1 MASTTVNG
9 SGTRNNGGTIVNAGN
24 VGSNSP
30 VTNVIDLNQ
39 LSANADY
46 GSKVVAN
53 DGTGGSTSDPWGVTK
68 ALSSGTLAYFPN
80 AASGERNFIVK
91 CAGDSAAKINNIA
104 TDMLNV
110 PGAEYDGVDRSSIH
124 KLVSTR
130 RLGSYSDAS
139 FNILARPSTSVVPG
153 RTKGT
158 GAGNASNFVQ
168 MDGSTAASD
177 DAATPTRAVPGELTY
192 HFGGLSKPFN
202 DDYKSKDSYEA

>member
-24 VGSNSP
+24 VASNSP
-30 VTNVIDLNQ
+30 VTNVIGLNE
-39 LSANADY
+39 LHANADY

-68 ALSSGTLAYFPN
+68 AVSSGTLAYFPSS
-80 AASGERNFIVK
+80 AAGERNFIMK
-91 CAGDSAAKINNIA
+91 SAGDSAAKINNVA
-104 TDMLNV
+104 TDILSV
-110 PGAEYDGVDRSSIH
+110 PGAEYAGVNRSSIH
-124 KLVSTR
+124 KVVKTS

-158 GAGNASNFVQ
+158 GAGSASNFVQ
-168 MDGSTAASD
+168 MNGSTAASD

-192 HFGGLSKPFN
+192 HFGGLSKPVN
-202 DDYKSKDSYEA
+202 NTYKAKDSYEA

>member
-1 MASTTVNG
+1 MASTTVKG
-9 SGTRNNGGTIVNAGN
+9 SGKKNNGGTIVNAGN

-30 VTNVIDLNQ
+30 VTSVIGLNE
-39 LSANADY
+39 LHANADY

-80 AASGERNFIVK
+80 AAAGERNFIVK
-91 CAGDSAAKINNIA
+91 CAGDSAAKINNVA

-110 PGAEYDGVDRSSIH
+110 PGAEYDGVNRSSIH
-124 KLVSTR
+124 KLVKTR
-130 RLGSYSDAS
+130 RLGSYADTSI
-139 FNILARPSTSVVPG
+139 NIMARPSTQVVPG

-168 MDGSTAASD
+168 IDGSTAAVD
-177 DAATPTRAVPGELTY
+177 NAASLTRTVPGELTY
-192 HFGGLSKPFN
+192 MFGAIKPVN
-202 DDYKSKDSYEA
+202 SAYKARDSYEA

>member
-1 MASTTVNG
+1 MASTTVKG
-9 SGTRNNGGTIVNAGN
+9 AGKKNNGGTIVNAGN

-30 VTNVIDLNQ
+30 VTSVIGLNE
-39 LSANADY
+39 LHANADY

-53 DGTGGSTSDPWGVTK
+53 DGTGGSTSDPMGVTK
-68 ALSSGTLAYFPN
+68 ALSAGTLAYFPN
-80 AASGERNFIVK
+80 AAAGERNFIVK

-110 PGAEYDGVDRSSIH
+110 PGAEYDGVNRSSIH
-124 KLVSTR
+124 KLVKSN

-139 FNILARPSTSVVPG
+139 MNILARPSTQVVPG

-158 GAGNASNFVQ
+158 GAGSASNFVQ

-177 DAATPTRAVPGELTY
+177 DAATPTRSVPGELTY
-192 HFGGLSKPFN
+192 MFGSIVPIN
-202 DDYKSKDSYEA
+202 VDYKARDSYEA

>member
-1 MASTTVNG
+1 MASTTVKG
-9 SGTRNNGGTIVNAGN
+9 AGRRNNGGTIVNAGN

-30 VTNVIDLNQ
+30 VTSVIGLNE
-39 LSANADY
+39 LHANADY

-68 ALSSGTLAYFPN
+68 ALSAGTLAYFPN
-80 AASGERNFIVK
+80 AAAGERNFIVK

-110 PGAEYDGVDRSSIH
+110 PGAEYDGVNRSSIH
-124 KLVSTR
+124 KLVKAR
-130 RLGSYSDAS
+130 RIGAYADTSL
-139 FNILARPSTSVVPG
+139 NILARPSTQVVPG

-158 GAGNASNFVQ
+158 GAGSASNFVQ

-177 DAATPTRAVPGELTY
+177 DAATTTRTVPGELTY
-192 HFGGLSKPFN
+192 MFGAIKPVN
-202 DDYKSKDSYEA
+202 AAYKAKDSYEA